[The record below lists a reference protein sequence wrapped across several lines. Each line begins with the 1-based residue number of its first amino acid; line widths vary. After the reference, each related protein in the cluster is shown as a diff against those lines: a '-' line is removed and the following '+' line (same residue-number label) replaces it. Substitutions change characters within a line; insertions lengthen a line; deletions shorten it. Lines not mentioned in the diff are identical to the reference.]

1 MVIEL
6 HPGDYS
12 EYIAPAADV
21 SYEAALLGSILAG
34 QQFHTLSRIQREI
47 DLDDF
52 ADPRHAIIFN
62 AAAEVDRD
70 GQKVSPLSVYARLGA
85 EAEKIG
91 GSAYLHRL
99 MAGWMPSDDPLF
111 LAGQMRELRIRRDVG
126 EFGRKL
132 RQVETDLDLDPTR
145 QVDLVRKWSEEI
157 TTTRKPAITGVDHGL
172 EQLMDVAQYGEK
184 AASPTPW
191 KDLNEIIGGWYPGA
205 LIAIGARPG
214 VGKSILAEN
223 AATEM
228 ARRGRRV
235 LFCSLEMRQV
245 EILQRTMAWMAK
257 VQLTHL
263 RRGAG
268 WLSEHEWTDIHKAYP
283 LIQSLPMDYVD
294 DKRQTLDSI
303 RAAAVESA
311 RLARQEGQQMGAIVI
326 DYLQLIT
333 TQGRGRDRSR
343 QQEVGELSRGLKI
356 MAGEFDC
363 PVIICSQLN
372 RGPETRT
379 GGTPL
384 LSDFREAGDIEQD
397 CDVALLLHQQMEEDH
412 RGRMVETDQL
422 DVIVAKH
429 RNGPTGVVT
438 LQKVGH
444 YARLADY

>member
-12 EYIAPAADV
+12 EYVAPASDV
-21 SYEAALLGSILAG
+21 SYEAALLGSLLAG
-34 QQFHTLSRIQREI
+34 QQHHAISRIQREI
-47 DLDDF
+47 DLEDF
-52 ADPRHAIIFN
+52 ADPRHAIIFH
-62 AAAEVDRD
+62 AAAEVDQD
-70 GQKVSPLSVYARLGA
+70 GQKVSPLAVYAKLGA
-85 EAEKIG
+85 EADRIG
-91 GSAYLHRL
+91 GAPYLHKL
-99 MAGWMPSDDPLF
+99 MAEWLPSDDPLF

-126 EFGRKL
+126 DFGRKL

-145 QVDLVRKWSEEI
+145 QVDLVRQWSEEI
-157 TTTRKPAITGVDHGL
+157 TTTRKPAITEIDHGL
-172 EQLMDVAQYGEK
+172 EQLMDIAQYGEK
-184 AASPTPW
+184 AASATPW
-191 KDLNEIIGGWYPGA
+191 KDLNDIIGGWYPGA

-214 VGKSILAEN
+214 VGKSIMAEN
-223 AATEM
+223 AATNL
-228 ARRGRRV
+228 ALRGRRV

-245 EILQRTMAWMAK
+245 EILQRTMAWTAK
-257 VQLTHL
+257 VQLTSL
-263 RRGAG
+263 RRGGG
-268 WLSEHEWTDIHKAYP
+268 WLTEQDWAEIHKAYP
-283 LIQSLPMDYVD
+283 LIQSLPIDYVD

-303 RAAAVESA
+303 RAAAVESS
-311 RLARQEGQQMGAIVI
+311 RLARQNGQTLGGIVI

-333 TQGRGRDRSR
+333 TQTRGRDRTR

-372 RGPETRT
+372 RGPETRA
-379 GGTPL
+379 GGLPL
-384 LSDFREAGDIEQD
+384 MSDFREAGDIEQD

-412 RGRMVETDQL
+412 RGRLVETDQL
-422 DVIVAKH
+422 DAIVAKQ